1 MPHHAIAHTDLRV
14 SRINLGGNVFGW
26 TLDEE
31 RSFAVLDA
39 FVAAGFNFIDTADS
53 YPWWVNGT
61 GGTSEAIIGKWM
73 KARGNRDRLVIATKV
88 GSETKAHPKD
98 ISAGHIMRSAEA
110 SLQRLGTDRIDL
122 YYTHF
127 DDGTTPVEETLGAYA
142 RLIAQGKVRYIGA
155 SNLEPDRLERSM
167 ELARRAGL
175 PRYVA
180 LQPRYNLMDR
190 TRYETDHAPL
200 AERHELSVFPYY
212 ALASGFLTGKYR
224 SAADLG
230 KSPRGGG
237 VAKYLEGRGPAVLHA
252 LDAVAAKHGSTPA
265 TVALAWLLH
274 RPGIGAPIVSATSA
288 GQVQALAAAPAL
300 RLDAEDMRL
309 LDVR

>member
-1 MPHHAIAHTDLRV
+1 
-14 SRINLGGNVFGW
+14 
-26 TLDEE
+26 
-31 RSFAVLDA
+31 
-39 FVAAGFNFIDTADS
+39 
-53 YPWWVNGT
+53 
-61 GGTSEAIIGKWM
+61 
-73 KARGNRDRLVIATKV
+73 
-88 GSETKAHPKD
+88 
-98 ISAGHIMRSAEA
+98 MRSAEA

-122 YYTHF
+122 YYPHF

-142 RLIAQGKVRYIGA
+142 LLIAQGKVRYIGA
-155 SNLEPDRLERSM
+155 SNLEPARLERSM
-167 ELARRAGL
+167 ELARREGL

-190 TRYETDHAPL
+190 TRYEADHAPV

-212 ALASGFLTGKYR
+212 ALASGFLSGKYR

-237 VAKYLEGRGPAVLHA
+237 VGKYLEGHGPAVLNA